1 MQRFFRRFATL
12 NSLATPK
19 NRSRELVL
27 GPSWCFRTNHVRT
40 RLPRGTP
47 VPNKRLSLRNEH
59 VSWLTSGGS
68 GCLVLRRSST
78 RSGPSCS
85 VPRRT
90 PDRCSSG
97 CSQSGCRYAVRPQQ
111 RTRLGAGVLIYLD
124 ALENFNFLLS
134 VALCVGSMR
143 LPSGVDVMPF
153 AEVTRHFPSLLWRTE
168 VSRKIHSVCPFCSTF
183 SAFIPC
189 YPSLAR
195 KERVCVTVRRVK
207 ILSNLLLA

>member
-1 MQRFFRRFATL
+1 MRVPPYIHATFFQALRDAE
-12 NSLATPK
+12 LAGDTEKPVP
-19 NRSRELVL
+19 RASIRPFMVFSHQ
-27 GPSWCFRTNHVRT
+27 PRTYAPAIR
-40 RLPRGTP
+40 TP

-124 ALENFNFLLS
+124 ALENFNFLFS

-143 LPSGVDVMPF
+143 LYHPVSTSCRSLKLRAISRVYFGKRRLVAKFTPCVRF
-153 AEVTRHFPSLLWRTE
+153 ALLSPRSSHVTPPWRGRNGC
-168 VSRKIHSVCPFCSTF
+168 VSRYV
-183 SAFIPC
+183 
-189 YPSLAR
+189 
-195 KERVCVTVRRVK
+195 E
-207 ILSNLLLA
+207 